1 MAHCRGAECM
11 QNQGGVERFVVE
23 VPIARPYAGTMSLCC
38 TAAATITLAT
48 RPYACAH
55 VSASSVS
62 HDVPTKCFRAASRL
76 APDGVVVPSQHRS
89 DGGHDQLLEEGH
101 HIVELVTVR
110 ADSTQGAHQLVALP
124 RHLDREHRV
133 QLRVPQEAESRKYSG
148 TSSQAVTTFPHL
160 AFRAAVS
167 IRATEIRRCRA
178 RWRRPPQLPS

>member
-1 MAHCRGAECM
+1 M

-124 RHLDREHRV
+124 DIWIGNIEFSSGFLKKQRVESTVGHR
-133 QLRVPQEAESRKYSG
+133 RRRSR
-148 TSSQAVTTFPHL
+148 
-160 AFRAAVS
+160 
-167 IRATEIRRCRA
+167 
-178 RWRRPPQLPS
+178 PSPT